1 MDIESEIVNRFIQR
15 FREDGYA
22 VIAVPIQISDELSD
36 NDIKMELI
44 RDILAIAV
52 HTERYPILCA
62 FAKGE
67 SFVVDKAGG
76 YEIVIRP
83 ILRDNTEV

>member
-1 MDIESEIVNRFIQR
+1 MDIESEIIERFIHR

-22 VIAVPIQISDELSD
+22 VIAIPIQITDELSD
-36 NDIKMELI
+36 DDIKIELV
-44 RDILAIAV
+44 RDLLTIAV